1 MRKIQISQE
10 NIKSMRCC
18 GNCSHYYEYHCFC
31 YHEWK
36 PYMPP
41 CGNPLSQW
49 ALNPHLKKL

>member
-1 MRKIQISQE
+1 MINNMK
-10 NIKSMRCC
+10 CC